1 MDGGDLRV
9 ISLERY
15 DKVQLGYAFTTHSLQ
30 GDTREASYV
39 LVGGSMQ
46 DRELSYVQMSRH
58 RGEAHIYAAT
68 EEVGNS
74 LETMADVMSRSRQ
87 KGIAQEKRE
96 EGLQIAPA
104 ANQQSREGI
113 AQEKREEEL
122 QIAPA
127 ANQQSREGIAQKQER
142 VEKIDTGMGISL

>member
-1 MDGGDLRV
+1 MDAGDLRV

-87 KGIAQEKRE
+87 KEIAQESGWLRE
-96 EGLQIAPA
+96 NQCLPSFCPDVECDRSQPSPGDSAQVAREYMCRDYHWPA
-104 ANQQSREGI
+104 GADVN
-113 AQEKREEEL
+113 
-122 QIAPA
+122 PA
-127 ANQQSREGIAQKQER
+127 
-142 VEKIDTGMGISL
+142 